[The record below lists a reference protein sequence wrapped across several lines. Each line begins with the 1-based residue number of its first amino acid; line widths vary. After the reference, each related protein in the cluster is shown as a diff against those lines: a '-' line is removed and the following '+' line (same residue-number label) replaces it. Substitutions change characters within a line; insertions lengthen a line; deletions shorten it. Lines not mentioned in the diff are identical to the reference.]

1 MTCHMSTGVNIFFK
15 NLKSFLKIMT
25 SCDIIHV
32 MTTVKI
38 FLSHPPNEVWNEEG
52 GTGSLRT
59 SMRGQS
65 QGTKWLRLF
74 WIKQLRC
81 TGHTHTL
88 SLALS
93 LSLSLSLSRCAWL
106 SLQNQSTH
114 FRTGFDLRK
123 QIQPLW
129 LLLLRSSCYLPAVHV
144 LFDFSWK
151 KSCHVVADPLIS
163 HFPPGGKKLF
173 FVEIFFSV
181 SFSISFSKIS
191 CT

>member
-1 MTCHMSTGVNIFFK
+1 
-15 NLKSFLKIMT
+15 
-25 SCDIIHV
+25 
-32 MTTVKI
+32 
-38 FLSHPPNEVWNEEG
+38 
-52 GTGSLRT
+52 
-59 SMRGQS
+59 MRGQS

-88 SLALS
+88 SLA

>member
-1 MTCHMSTGVNIFFK
+1 
-15 NLKSFLKIMT
+15 
-25 SCDIIHV
+25 
-32 MTTVKI
+32 
-38 FLSHPPNEVWNEEG
+38 
-52 GTGSLRT
+52 
-59 SMRGQS
+59 MRGQS